1 MRKVLWLVVP
11 IMALALGG
19 CASGPQ
25 TKSGSSGAGTQ
36 QGTTGTS
43 RYGIGSNGASQQST
57 GKEQGQSQASANSFQ
72 NPNSDLNKTRIYFAF
87 NSSDIKPK
95 YKKILNAHAQYLTNH
110 PNAHVRLEGNTD
122 PRGTREYNLA
132 LGERR
137 AKSVAQY
144 LELQGVSSSQITTIS
159 FGEERLAVQGN
170 NPQAWAKD
178 RRVHIVYTNKG
189 NGGQG

>member
-1 MRKVLWLVVP
+1 MRKALWIVIPV
-11 IMALALGG
+11 LALGLAA
-19 CASGPQ
+19 CASGPK
-25 TKSGSSGAGTQ
+25 TKSSSSGAGAE
-36 QGTTGTS
+36 QGTGSS
-43 RYGIGSNGASQQST
+43 RYGIGSNGVNEKQQQQN
-57 GKEQGQSQASANSFQ
+57 QGAQANANPFQ
-72 NPNSDLNKTRIYFAF
+72 NPSSKLSKREIYFKF
-87 NSSDIKPK
+87 DSSDIESK
-95 YKKILNAHAQYLTNH
+95 YKDILDAHAKYLTNH

-144 LELQGVSSSQITTIS
+144 LELQGVSSDQITTIS

-178 RRVHIVYTNKG
+178 RRVHIVYSNKG
-189 NGGQG
+189 NNGQG

>member
-1 MRKVLWLVVP
+1 MMKKALWLVVP
-11 IMALALGG
+11 IVALALAG

-25 TKSGSSGAGTQ
+25 TKSGSGGSGAQ
-36 QGTTGTS
+36 QGASGTS
-43 RYGIGSNGASQQST
+43 RYGIGSNGNSEQQGT
-57 GKEQGQSQASANSFQ
+57 GQGQSQASANSFQ
-72 NPNSDLNKTRIYFAF
+72 NPSSDLNKTRIYFGF
-87 NSSDIKPK
+87 NSSDIQQK
-95 YKKILNAHAQYLTNH
+95 YKKILNVHAQYLTNH
-110 PNAHVRLEGNTD
+110 PKAHVRLEGNTD

-144 LELQGVSSSQITTIS
+144 LELQGVSSNQITTIS
-159 FGEERLAVQGN
+159 FGEERLAAQGN

-189 NGGQG
+189 NGEQG

>member
-1 MRKVLWLVVP
+1 MKKVLWLVVA
-11 IMALALGG
+11 ITALALAG

-25 TKSGSSGAGTQ
+25 TKSGSSGAGAQ
-36 QGTTGTS
+36 RGATGTS
-43 RYGIGSNGASQQST
+43 RYGIGSNGTNGQQST
-57 GKEQGQSQASANSFQ
+57 GQGQQSQASANSFQ
-72 NPNSDLNKTRIYFAF
+72 NPKSNLNKTRIYFAF
-87 NSSDIKPK
+87 NSSDIKQK
-95 YKKILNAHAQYLTNH
+95 YKNILNTHAQYLINH
-110 PNAHVRLEGNTD
+110 PKAHVRLEGNTD

-144 LELQGVSSSQITTIS
+144 LELQGVSSDQITTIS

-170 NPQAWAKD
+170 NPQAWSKD